1 MNIVSSLRMLHH
13 PNVSILELYPFL
25 SQKPKFKPDFEI
37 LKDKIREEI
46 VKKVATL
53 GKVPP
58 SQGRK
63 RALRICHFD
72 YTELT
77 LQEGICT
84 R

>member
-1 MNIVSSLRMLHH
+1 MNIVSSLRILHN
-13 PNVSILELYPFL
+13 PYVSILELYPFL
-25 SQKPKFKPDFEI
+25 FQKPKFKPDFEI

-63 RALRICHFD
+63 RALRTCYFD

-77 LQEGICT
+77 LKEGICT